1 MPSFSPQDPAFD
13 QRVRTSFDHQS
24 LNHTIGA
31 RLTKVAA
38 GDVEIEVPFRE
49 GLGQQHGFMHGGIV
63 SAIVDSAGGYAA
75 LSLTPPGSE
84 VLTVEF
90 KINFVAPAKGERI
103 VARGRVTKP
112 GRTLTVCAG
121 DVFAVDRGEERLVAT
136 MLQTM
141 MTVTPQPPAHIPSAE
156 ASDIAAHVHPGGA
169 PTETS
174 RGWCPCRLGSRLR
187 RTFRAG
193 DRITLT

>member
-1 MPSFSPQDPAFD
+1 MPQFLAQDPAFD
-13 QRVRTSFDHQS
+13 QRVRTSFDRQS

-31 RLTKVAA
+31 RLTRVAA

-75 LSLTPPGSE
+75 LSLTPPGTE

-141 MTVTPQPPAHIPSAE
+141 MTVSQQRPAHITSAE
-156 ASDIAAHVHPGGA
+156 ASNLVAHVHPGA
-169 PTETS
+169 AQIETS
-174 RGWCPCRLGSRLR
+174 RGWCPCRLGRRLR
-187 RTFRAG
+187 RTFPWRN
-193 DRITLT
+193 RLTLT